1 MGRPKLA
8 GNDDDATERSVE
20 LRTSEGACSVNSF
33 CWKQCCVP
41 WFFGA
46 VFGASPSVYTVYH
59 PGFGVYSVASGFGVY
74 SVTKD
79 SDCDWVSEK
88 NVPDFSEPVNSV
100 EENEVETEIAGEG
113 F

>member
-33 CWKQCCVP
+33 CWKLCCVP

-46 VFGASPSVYTVYH
+46 VFGASTSVYTVSH
-59 PGFGVYSVASGFGVY
+59 PGLGVY